1 MIVCVCNAVTES
13 QIRLAIDEG
22 ALTVADLRAR
32 LAVTSECGCCA
43 AQVDEALA
51 RRLLEIAGARAS
63 GPSAGSLLAT
73 R

>member
-13 QIRLAIDEG
+13 QIRRAVEEG
-22 ALTVADLRAR
+22 ALTVADLRSR

-43 AQVDEALA
+43 AQVDETLNK
-51 RRLLEIAGARAS
+51 RLLEIAAIRAS
-63 GPSAGSLLAT
+63 GQSAGLLPAV